1 MPASRVRCLLAVV
14 FVLLTIPSAFAA
26 SAEQVLYNFC
36 SQPNCTDGSGPYL
49 GNLVFDSAGNLYG
62 TTEYGGADN
71 VGVVFELSSNGQGW
85 EETVLH
91 SFANDGTD
99 GNKPYSGVI
108 FDKSGNLYGTTTV
121 GGAHNDGTIFELS
134 PGANAT
140 WTEKILHSFNDDG
153 KDAAAPYAA
162 PVFDSAGNLYGSSDA
177 GGAHYVGA
185 VYELMPGANG
195 KWTEKTLHSF
205 DDSGKDGWLALT
217 PLIFDSSGN
226 LYGTTLLGG
235 SDDNGIV
242 FELSPGANGK
252 WTEKILHSFNSNG
265 KDGYESYGGLTFN
278 SAGNLFGTTVSGG
291 KYGPGTVFELIP
303 GSNGKWTEKI
313 LHNFITN
320 PSDGS
325 YPYGTVIFDSAGNLY
340 GMTYAGGSGPGGP
353 GTVYEMSVN
362 DKGKWREKILYNFC
376 TANNCIDGAYPY
388 GGPVFS
394 TAGSIFGYTSAGGA
408 NGDGVVFRVTR

>member
-1 MPASRVRCLLAVV
+1 MPASRVLRLFAVV
-14 FVLLTIPSAFAA
+14 FVPLTIPPAFAA

-36 SQPNCTDGSGPYL
+36 SQQNCTDGSGPYL

-62 TTEYGGADN
+62 TTEFGGTDN
-71 VGVVFELSSNGQGW
+71 VGVVFELSPNGQGW

-121 GGAHNDGTIFELS
+121 GGAHNDGTVFELS
-134 PGANAT
+134 PGANRK

-162 PVFDSAGNLYGSSDA
+162 PVFDSVGNLYGSSDA

-185 VYELMPGANG
+185 VYELIPGANG

-205 DDSGKDGWLALT
+205 NDSGKDGWLALT

-235 SDDNGIV
+235 SDNNGIV
-242 FELSPGANGK
+242 FELSPGANEK

-278 SAGNLFGTTVSGG
+278 SAGNLFATTVSGG
-291 KYGPGTVFELIP
+291 KYGSGTC
-303 GSNGKWTEKI
+303 SN
-313 LHNFITN
+313 
-320 PSDGS
+320 
-325 YPYGTVIFDSAGNLY
+325 
-340 GMTYAGGSGPGGP
+340 
-353 GTVYEMSVN
+353 
-362 DKGKWREKILYNFC
+362 
-376 TANNCIDGAYPY
+376 
-388 GGPVFS
+388 
-394 TAGSIFGYTSAGGA
+394 
-408 NGDGVVFRVTR
+408 